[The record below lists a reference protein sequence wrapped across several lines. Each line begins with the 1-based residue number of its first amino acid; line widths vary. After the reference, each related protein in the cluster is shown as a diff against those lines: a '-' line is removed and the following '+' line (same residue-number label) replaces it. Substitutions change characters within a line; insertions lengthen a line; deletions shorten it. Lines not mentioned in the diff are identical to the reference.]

1 MLGTKDR
8 VDEIRELEELWAA
21 PAAPEPAATLRA
33 PRSRALPQVP
43 GGLVAAGWVAFVVG
57 VMLFEP
63 APDPHAATPLWGNL
77 VVAGWALV
85 LLAAAAAGPA
95 LARLGFAAAT
105 IAGALGIVISVA
117 CRTTGHHPGSW
128 WLVELGATAALT
140 GLAAAGLAGRLRRQ

>member
-21 PAAPEPAATLRA
+21 PAAPEPAPPLRA
-33 PRSRALPQVP
+33 HGTRALPLVP
-43 GGLVAAGWVAFVVG
+43 AHYLVYGWIAFVVG

-77 VVAGWALV
+77 VVAGWALA
-85 LLAAAAAGPA
+85 LLAAAATGPA
-95 LARLGFAAAT
+95 LPRLGFAAAT
-105 IAGALGIVISVA
+105 VAGGLGIVISVA
-117 CRTTGHHPGSW
+117 CRTTGHHPSSW

-140 GLAAAGLAGRLRRQ
+140 ALAVVGLAGRLRR